1 MLKEAVKLNPL
12 NFKAGFSMA
21 MSYMDCKAYLKA
33 KEWILSVLYILQLED
48 DNQETFWD
56 NLKKLPKTELEYVW
70 KCYGNLKIIEK
81 NTYNDESFKNYY
93 SAMQEK
99 TKKFWKTRML

>member
-1 MLKEAVKLNPL
+1 M
-12 NFKAGFSMA
+12 
-21 MSYMDCKAYLKA
+21 
-33 KEWILSVLYILQLED
+33 
-48 DNQETFWD
+48 
-56 NLKKLPKTELEYVW
+56 KKLPKTELEYVW

-93 SAMQEK
+93 SAMQEE